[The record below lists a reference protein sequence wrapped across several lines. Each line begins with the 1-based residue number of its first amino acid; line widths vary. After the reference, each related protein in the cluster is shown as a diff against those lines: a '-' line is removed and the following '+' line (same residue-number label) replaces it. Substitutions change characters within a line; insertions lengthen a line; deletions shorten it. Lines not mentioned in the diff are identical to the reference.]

1 MAEELF
7 VTKFRLN
14 RQSVSPQLEH
24 PTGVG
29 LEIVTL
35 NVLVAFQLV
44 PYPESKKT
52 VRPPKAHAQRRPDF
66 CGGCA
71 VPEL

>member
-1 MAEELF
+1 MARKSSL
-7 VTKFRLN
+7 
-14 RQSVSPQLEH
+14 SVSPQPEH

-35 NVLVAFQLV
+35 NVLAAVQLV
-44 PYPESKKT
+44 PCPESKKF
-52 VRPPKAHAQRRPDF
+52 VRLPKVHAQRRPDF